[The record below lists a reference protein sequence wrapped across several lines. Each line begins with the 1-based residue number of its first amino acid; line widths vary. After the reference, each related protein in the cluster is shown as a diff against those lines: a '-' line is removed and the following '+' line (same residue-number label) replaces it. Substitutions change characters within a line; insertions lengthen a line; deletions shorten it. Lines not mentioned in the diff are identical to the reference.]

1 MALLDGNANHPREV
15 LGNKGYG
22 IDAMRRHDLPV
33 PPAFCITTE
42 VGTRYLADPGAT
54 MNAIWSDVLDRIG
67 WLEAETGRTF
77 GRGSR
82 PLLVSVR
89 SSAARSMPGMMDT
102 VLDLGIDDAVEAAL
116 RAVTDMSF
124 ARDTRQRFD
133 RMYRRVVSASVVAAD
148 PQAQLRA
155 AIEAVFASWNSPRAI
170 AYRDHHD
177 LDDRGGTAVVV
188 QAMVFGNLGRDSGAG
203 VLFSRNPITGADT
216 RFGEWLP
223 GGQGDDVVSG
233 TFDVH
238 PIAALHDEQPSVF
251 AGLMAAADTLERL
264 ERDVQEIEFT
274 VEQGK
279 LWLLQ
284 TRSAERSAQ
293 AAVRFALQLR
303 REGLIDEAET
313 LRRVTPAHLRTLLLP
328 ALQPE
333 AQLGAQLLAK
343 GLPACPGVASGRAY
357 TDVDQALAAAEAG
370 DDVILVRNSTSPDDV
385 HGMLAARGIVTEVG
399 GASSHAAVISR
410 ELGRV
415 AVVGCGEGVAA
426 SLSGKVVTVDGN
438 NGEVREGVLELT
450 GWSANETPEL
460 RELAAIARQ
469 VGPSG
474 TSAESE
480 SLLTL
485 LTALQPA
492 DQGAR

>member
-1 MALLDGNANHPREV
+1 MALLDGSANQPREA

-22 IDAMRRHDLPV
+22 IDAMRRHNLPV
-33 PPAFCITTE
+33 PPAFCITTV
-42 VGTRYLADPGAT
+42 VGARYLADPQVT
-54 MNAIWSDVLDRIG
+54 MDAVWNDVLDRIT
-67 WLEAETGRTF
+67 WLEAQTGRTF
-77 GRGSR
+77 GRGSC

-116 RAVTDMSF
+116 GVSTTAAF

-133 RMYRRVVSASVVAAD
+133 RMYRRVVSETDEVAD
-148 PQAQLRA
+148 PPAQLRA

-170 AYRDHHD
+170 AYRSHHG
-177 LDDRGGTAVVV
+177 LDDHGGTAVVV
-188 QAMVFGNLGRDSGAG
+188 QAMVFGNLDSRSGAG

-233 TFDVH
+233 TFDVQ
-238 PIAALHDEQPSVF
+238 PIAALQDEQPSAF
-251 AGLMAAADTLERL
+251 ADLMAAADTLERL

-284 TRSAERSAQ
+284 TRAAERSAQ
-293 AAVRFALQLR
+293 AALRFAMQFR
-303 REGLIDEAET
+303 GEGLIDDAET

-333 AQLGAQLLAK
+333 AQLGADLLAK

-370 DDVILVRNSTSPDDV
+370 EDVILVRNSTSPDDV

-415 AVVGCGEGVAA
+415 AVVGCGEGVVA

-438 NGEVREGVLELT
+438 NGEVREGLLELT
-450 GWSANETPEL
+450 GWSENETPEL
-460 RELAAIARQ
+460 RELADIARRI
-469 VGPSG
+469 GPSG
-474 TSAESE
+474 MPAEGE

-485 LTALQPA
+485 LTARRPA